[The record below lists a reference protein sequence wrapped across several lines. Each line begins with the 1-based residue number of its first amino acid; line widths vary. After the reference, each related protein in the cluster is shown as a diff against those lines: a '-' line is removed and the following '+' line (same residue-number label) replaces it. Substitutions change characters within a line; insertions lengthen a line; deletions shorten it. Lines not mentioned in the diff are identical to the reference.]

1 MLNASRKM
9 KINRKVSTSNKVL
22 LSTFLILCMNFIYPY
37 NNALSNSN
45 SKKNEVDVNQLDKKS
60 EKIKEKEINRINS
73 DNNLHEIMSTQGS
86 CTASCC
92 SKSNSEK
99 NMNDLKKKAKKK
111 NKTKFG
117 WFFKSK

>member
-9 KINRKVSTSNKVL
+9 KINRKVSKPNKSL
-22 LSTFLILCMNFIYPY
+22 LSTFLILCMNFIYPE

-45 SKKNEVDVNQLDKKS
+45 SKKSEVDVNQLDKKS
-60 EKIKEKEINRINS
+60 EKIQEKEINKINS
-73 DNNLHEIMSTQGS
+73 DNNLYEIMSTRES

-92 SKSNSEK
+92 SKSNSDK
-99 NMNDLKKKAKKK
+99 DMNDLKNKAKKK